1 MNYTKTWQ
9 EIYEKLTKSL
19 PDHAIRTWFE
29 PINSIALV
37 ENEIVLEVPNQFF
50 FEWIESVSYTHLPSP
65 RDQRGSRMPSS
76 A

>member
-50 FEWIESVSYTHLPSP
+50 FEWIESHYRDELLDSIASVS
-65 RDQRGSRMPSS
+65 
-76 A
+76 